1 MGCKM
6 IEHTNSNEL
15 ATKTYKFKNYHV
27 NVLLC
32 IWCLMVRHFFYLTG
46 KHKKG
51 TRKLTA
57 VKWWDERR
65 GFLLCITFCV
75 PSTVTQNLF
84 LSLGCCPN
92 PALIAH
98 RLIYHQLFYPS
109 LTTAFSSRLSRSL
122 FLCHW
127 PYCPPHSFNACFVHP
142 SLPLPLSL
150 SLHFSRTQLDMWM
163 NTWNSPWGVERS
175 VSMLMT
181 PALLNTNTLHRTTMR
196 VIWPFSTASVS

>member
-1 MGCKM
+1 MCCFVFDVWWLDISFIWLESIKRAPGSWQQ
-6 IEHTNSNEL
+6 SND
-15 ATKTYKFKNYHV
+15 T
-27 NVLLC
+27 
-32 IWCLMVRHFFYLTG
+32 
-46 KHKKG
+46 
-51 TRKLTA
+51 
-57 VKWWDERR
+57 DERR
-65 GFLLCITFCV
+65 GFLLCITFSV

-84 LSLGCCPN
+84 LSLVCCPN

-109 LTTAFSSRLSRSL
+109 RTTAFSSRLSRSL
-122 FLCHW
+122 FLCHG

-163 NTWNSPWGVERS
+163 NTWNSPWGVECS

-181 PALLNTNTLHRTTMR
+181 PALLNKHY
-196 VIWPFSTASVS
+196 TAQQWESFGLFQQLVFHNDKY